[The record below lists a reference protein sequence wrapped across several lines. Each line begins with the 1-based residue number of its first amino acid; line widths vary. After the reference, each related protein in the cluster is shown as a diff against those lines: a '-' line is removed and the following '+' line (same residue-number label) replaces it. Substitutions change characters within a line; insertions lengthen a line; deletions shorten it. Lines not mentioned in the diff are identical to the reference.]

1 MTWQSGGTYAIQPD
15 SPGGAA
21 MGDWMSF
28 DLIIDEQ
35 DRGILLEAI
44 ELVLVLAADEGR
56 EVTVGE
62 VTLGLFNE
70 YVSGERDPAKM
81 AEAVMN
87 APRRVLH

>member
-1 MTWQSGGTYAIQPD
+1 MTLRPAELTRFSRIHRAGLQWGT
-15 SPGGAA
+15 GC
-21 MGDWMSF
+21 
-28 DLIIDEQ
+28 IIDEQ